1 VLFCLQFYL
10 KSRLN
15 CLLFTSKAR
24 PLHTLDGDDAMM
36 EIPATLPVI
45 CSYFQFLFSW
55 LALLGLLQLGHMF
68 TDRCLFQ
75 YIQFYHS
82 SSSLCGFFSP
92 HCVFFSF
99 HCIVFFFLVT
109 CVKGADVTFT
119 YYTLDLIPEKRTFE
133 DNCCVFSRVRCRER
147 RERVCV
153 DLYSA

>member
-1 VLFCLQFYL
+1 MRYIVRYFVNRVPDVYDLCSLVVYCSLGRIVVLFCVQFYL

-75 YIQFYHS
+75 YIKFYHS
-82 SSSLCGFFSP
+82 SSSLCGFFCP
-92 HCVFFSF
+92 HCVFFFS
-99 HCIVFFFLVT
+99 L
-109 CVKGADVTFT
+109 
-119 YYTLDLIPEKRTFE
+119 Y
-133 DNCCVFSRVRCRER
+133 CVFLLGYLC
-147 RERVCV
+147 
-153 DLYSA
+153 